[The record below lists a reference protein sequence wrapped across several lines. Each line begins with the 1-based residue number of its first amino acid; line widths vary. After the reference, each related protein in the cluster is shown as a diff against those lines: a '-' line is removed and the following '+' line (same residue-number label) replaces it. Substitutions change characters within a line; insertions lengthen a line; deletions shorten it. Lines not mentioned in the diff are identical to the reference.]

1 MSIASMF
8 LDSHRG
14 SAELSGGEI
23 DGYCTIEVSQPVQ
36 YRIVCN
42 PPVGTDFSEDAI
54 PTLSAF
60 DIDTPRQH
68 HDPPNGSIGVV
79 VRLRGRSSI
88 FMPVRRSV
96 APPAGLIWAL
106 ITQNRIRWNYMVTD
120 GEDIYSIC
128 ARPSCHTPD
137 DLYELVIY
145 RCTCVGLI
153 RGYVIINGDWYN
165 IIEGGKDS
173 VINAIHQIEFHP
185 GITSPVGI
193 TMRAAAIEH
202 MNNEGLAS
210 VVVDRMGNK
219 VDITP
224 VVGEGRGWH
233 PAKLR
238 PSSEVSAMVNHEA
251 GWLYVCKNY

>member
-14 SAELSGGEI
+14 SAELSGGE
-23 DGYCTIEVSQPVQ
+23 
-36 YRIVCN
+36 
-42 PPVGTDFSEDAI
+42 
-54 PTLSAF
+54 
-60 DIDTPRQH
+60 
-68 HDPPNGSIGVV
+68 
-79 VRLRGRSSI
+79 
-88 FMPVRRSV
+88 
-96 APPAGLIWAL
+96 
-106 ITQNRIRWNYMVTD
+106 
-120 GEDIYSIC
+120 
-128 ARPSCHTPD
+128 
-137 DLYELVIY
+137 
-145 RCTCVGLI
+145 
-153 RGYVIINGDWYN
+153 
-165 IIEGGKDS
+165 
-173 VINAIHQIEFHP
+173 
-185 GITSPVGI
+185 
-193 TMRAAAIEH
+193 IEH